1 MATTFDFTTNPIKLD
16 DIADK
21 LKSHA
26 DEASE
31 GVKTAIDALSTT
43 PDNPALVAELQ
54 HKINKW
60 SAIFNMNSTITRSMR
75 DMIQSILQKI

>member
-1 MATTFDFTTNPIKLD
+1 MAAIFDHKKGIKLD
-16 DIADK
+16 DVADK
-21 LKSHA
+21 LKGIA
-26 DEASE
+26 DTTSE
-31 GVKTAIDALSTT
+31 DVKNAIDSLNTS

>member
-1 MATTFDFTTNPIKLD
+1 MAAIFDHNKGIKLD
-16 DIADK
+16 DVADKIKVIADTT
-21 LKSHA
+21 
-26 DEASE
+26 SE
-31 GVKTAIDALSTT
+31 DVKNAIDALNTS

-75 DMIQSILQKI
+75 DMIQSI

>member
-1 MATTFDFTTNPIKLD
+1 MAAIFDHTKGIKLD
-16 DIADK
+16 DVADK
-21 LKSHA
+21 LKGIA
-26 DEASE
+26 DTTSE
-31 GVKTAIDALSTT
+31 DVKTAIDALNTS

>member
-1 MATTFDFTTNPIKLD
+1 MAATFDFTAGAIKLD

-21 LKSHA
+21 LKTHA
-26 DEASE
+26 NATSSD
-31 GVKTAIDALSTT
+31 VKNAIDALSTT

-60 SAIFNMNSTITRSMR
+60 SAIFNMNSTITRSIR
-75 DMIQSILQKI
+75 DMIQGILQKI